1 VDDGGRDSRLAFLDV
16 CILVAASEGEELV
29 VNVIGGHG
37 GEMRRWGRW
46 GRWEYGGGDEGG
58 GVGAKRWW

>member
-1 VDDGGRDSRLAFLDV
+1 VDGGGRDSRLAFLDV

-37 GEMRRWGRW
+37 GEMRKGEMGEMGIWRWR
-46 GRWEYGGGDEGG
+46 
-58 GVGAKRWW
+58 